1 MKKVISF
8 NQAAIIC
15 LYLLSLLVMFHFAVI
30 VGILVFDFA
39 PVAFLWGGQ
48 MQTSEQLLY
57 FEGASLVIS
66 VLIFLVV
73 AVRTQKLYTPK
84 LARIAHIATWLLCLL
99 FLLNTLGN
107 LLAQTSFER
116 YFALVTGLLAFL
128 LLRIA
133 REKLPS

>member
-15 LYLLSLLVMFHFAVI
+15 LYLLSLLVLFHFAVI
-30 VGILVFDFA
+30 MGILVFEYA

-66 VLIFLVV
+66 ALIFLVV
-73 AVRTQKLYTPK
+73 AVRTQRLYVPK
-84 LARIAHIATWLLCLL
+84 LARIARMATWLLFLL